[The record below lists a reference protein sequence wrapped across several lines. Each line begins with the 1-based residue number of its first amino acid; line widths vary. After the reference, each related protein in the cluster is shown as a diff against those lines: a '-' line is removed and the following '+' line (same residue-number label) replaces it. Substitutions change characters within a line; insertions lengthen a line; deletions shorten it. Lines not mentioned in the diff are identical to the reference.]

1 MKDRRRVMIKVSG
14 TQLDEAGEKN
24 KIVTQAEG
32 QYVFRGGKHYVLYD
46 DNELHDE
53 QTIAT
58 VLKFNQSELNL
69 LRRGAVKSEQRFVIG
84 KQHESLYRTPY
95 GDLSI
100 GTCTQQLQVDY
111 DAVSGGQI
119 KIVYDMLVNGKLQS
133 HNTLDIQITMLAAGR
148 H

>member
-14 TQLDEAGEKN
+14 IQLDEAGEKN

-46 DNELHDE
+46 DNELHDK

-58 VLKFNQSELNL
+58 VLKFNQSEVNL
-69 LRRGAVKSEQRFVIG
+69 LRRGAIKSEQRFVIG
-84 KQHESLYRTPY
+84 KQHESLYQTPY
-95 GDLSI
+95 GDLSL
-100 GTCTQQLQVDY
+100 GTCTQKLNVDY

-133 HNTLDIQITMLAAGR
+133 HNTLDIQIAMLADGR